1 MDSSNASNKIR
12 FHSVEEYIAAQ
23 PPLAQQRLQELSDAV
38 AEAAPL
44 AAPVISYNMPAY
56 KYHGIVVY
64 FAAHTRHIGFYPGA
78 NAVTQMFA
86 DELVGYE
93 TAKGTIRFPMDQPVP
108 VDLVRQIV
116 RFRVAE
122 NEARAEAK
130 RKVRRQ

>member
-1 MDSSNASNKIR
+1 MDSSNATNKTR

-23 PPLAQQRLQELSDAV
+23 SPLTQQRLQELSDAV
-38 AEAAPL
+38 ANAAPL
-44 AAPVISYNMPAY
+44 AVPVISYNMPAY

-64 FAAHTRHIGFYPGA
+64 FAAHARHIGFYPGA

-86 DELVGYE
+86 DELAAYE
-93 TAKGTIRFPMDQPVP
+93 TAKGTVRFPMVEPVP

-116 RFRVAE
+116 EFRVAE

-130 RKVRRQ
+130 RKIRRD